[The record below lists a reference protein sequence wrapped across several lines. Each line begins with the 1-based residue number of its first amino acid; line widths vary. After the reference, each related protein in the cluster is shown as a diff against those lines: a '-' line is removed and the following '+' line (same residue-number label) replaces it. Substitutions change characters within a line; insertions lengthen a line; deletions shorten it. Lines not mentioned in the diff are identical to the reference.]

1 MDKLF
6 AVAGISTLEGEIKV
20 RFAKNLARG
29 KILEKNGHTAVRL
42 IELDAPME
50 KADAV
55 AWLAKHAD
63 FQDRDA
69 QAAFAAYGKAEKPAK
84 APKAAPLEK
93 VLQVKTAEKKE
104 YTAEEIEDIKARRLK
119 TIREVHARMKA
130 REIPADEVTTL
141 DVDDDTDMDYDV
153 MAIIRNREVEDSEY

>member
-55 AWLAKHAD
+55 VFLAKHAD

-69 QAAFAAYGKAEKPAK
+69 QAAFAAYGKTEKPVK
-84 APKAAPLEK
+84 ASKAAPLEK
-93 VLQVKTAEKKE
+93 VLQAKPAEKKI
-104 YTAEEIEDIKARRLK
+104 YTAEEIDAIKAQRLK

-130 REIPADEVTTL
+130 RDIPADEVTTL
-141 DVDDDTDMDYDV
+141 EVDEDTEMDYDV
-153 MAIIRNREVEDSEY
+153 MSIIRDREVEELEY